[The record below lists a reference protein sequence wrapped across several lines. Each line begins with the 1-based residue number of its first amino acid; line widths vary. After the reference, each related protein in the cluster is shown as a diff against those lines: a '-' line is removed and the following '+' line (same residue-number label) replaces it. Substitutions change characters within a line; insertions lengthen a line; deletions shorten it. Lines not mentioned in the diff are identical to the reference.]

1 MSECEHD
8 FFTVQSEDSRC
19 MNCGETESSIQSW
32 QYVLRIAEQ
41 DAEIAELEAE
51 LDRAAN
57 EIHRLGAKSSQQE
70 DTIAELRERERKLKA
85 TIAEQR
91 KLMQAVVGAKENY
104 PNNIICG
111 AEGELAKSIDAMAE
125 YLEKK

>member
-32 QYVLRIAEQ
+32 QYVLRIAE
-41 DAEIAELEAE
+41 
-51 LDRAAN
+51 
-57 EIHRLGAKSSQQE
+57 
-70 DTIAELRERERKLKA
+70 LKA